1 MRSLSHDVYMCVGM
15 RVGMLAR

>member
-1 MRSLSHDVYMCVGM
+1 MCVGM